1 MYLPILRRYSKF
13 RLLCVIPILLL
24 ILITITVFHRR
35 AHTEIVRFSPL
46 EEGIPELIHTI
57 NKEYVPLIHQP
68 FTLSLIRGIIIF
80 YPHDQENSFLSELFW
95 LFRSWIE
102 MMKDEPPSWRTD
114 LVIYTGVFTSN
125 LQQLGCIFNRIRID
139 RKERPQC
146 RVFPY
151 KRVHLRNVSD
161 TIDTDDHLF
170 QQFDLERSILLK
182 TYLQTYE
189 YVDSINIIAE
199 CYISFAMYDYILR
212 TDIDVFLT
220 RYFGRFVPFNGTL
233 LVGRGGYSTPFN
245 TARLRR
251 IAANMNWL
259 YANITNI
266 GSTWYGPP
274 RLAQRIANFS
284 LKAMVHLS
292 KNEFTEPERQRKLG
306 ILLWPD
312 WYYGVLLLYSCE
324 LAINHLKLSENIDL
338 GLAYTLLDQSTTDR
352 DQYDM
357 EKNNRLHLHSWH
369 TLEKFSKFEFK
380 AGKYN
385 RIHPRKFMKDTSALG
400 YAMRM
405 ALESRLMSH
414 VGLKAEL
421 MNAKQ

>member
-1 MYLPILRRYSKF
+1 MA
-13 RLLCVIPILLL
+13 
-24 ILITITVFHRR
+24 VFHRP
-35 AHTEIVRFSPL
+35 AHTKLVQFSPL
-46 EEGIPELIHTI
+46 ELSNPEPINII

-68 FTLSLIRGIIIF
+68 FTSFLIRGIVIF
-80 YPHDQENSFLSELFW
+80 YPHDQEHVFLSELFW

-114 LVIYTGVFTSN
+114 LVIYTGVFTRN
-125 LQQLGCIFNRIRID
+125 LQQLGCVFNRIRID

-151 KRVHLRNVSD
+151 KRIHLRDLND
-161 TIDTDDHLF
+161 KKDTDDHLF

-182 TYLQTYE
+182 KHLQTYE

-199 CYISFAMYDYILR
+199 CYTSFAMYDYILR

-220 RYFGRFVPFNGTL
+220 RYFGRFVPFNATL

-251 IAANMNWL
+251 IATNMEWL

-284 LKAMVHLS
+284 LKAMLHLS
-292 KNEFTEPERQRKLG
+292 INEFTEPERQRKMG
-306 ILLWPD
+306 VLLWPD

-324 LAINHLKLSENIDL
+324 LAINHLKLSENISL
-338 GLAYTLLDQSTTDR
+338 GLAYTFLDQSTTDT

-369 TLEKFSKFEFK
+369 TFERFSKFDFK

-385 RIHPRKFMKDTSALG
+385 RIHPRKFMMDASARG

-414 VGLKAEL
+414 AGLKAEL